1 MSAPSGPSWPCCRSA
16 ATTRGGRWGSSS
28 CACTSSTGST
38 STARRREASS
48 RAAAVGLRPVKDAVD
63 RRQQA
68 RRELGGDLGGTAP
81 CPGPARCGRVDPR
94 RAAGACS
101 LYVQD
106 GKLKHHYSMLGV
118 LEYTQESETPLP
130 TGRGQRRGR
139 FRRRRAQAGDGR
151 GGDVAR
157 ERRARRLGA
166 DGAHPAWT
174 LLRLRGHGHR
184 LRQRPRLDRS
194 YADKAPFRFTGEIK
208 QVTFD
213 IAPHLARR
221 RPGTPRARGSD
232 PRGTRGERLKD
243 EGARGAS

>member
-130 TGRGQRRGR
+130 TGEVSVEVVFAADEPKPATGGEVTLLVNGEPVASGRMEHTLPGR
-139 FRRRRAQAGDGR
+139 FSGYAGMDIGCDNGLVSIAATPTRRRSGSP
-151 GGDVAR
+151 AR
-157 ERRARRLGA
+157 SSRSPSTSPRTSARKTPRHSTSTRLRPSRHTRRA
-166 DGAHPAWT
+166 P
-174 LLRLRGHGHR
+174 
-184 LRQRPRLDRS
+184 
-194 YADKAPFRFTGEIK
+194 
-208 QVTFD
+208 
-213 IAPHLARR
+213 
-221 RPGTPRARGSD
+221 
-232 PRGTRGERLKD
+232 ER
-243 EGARGAS
+243 